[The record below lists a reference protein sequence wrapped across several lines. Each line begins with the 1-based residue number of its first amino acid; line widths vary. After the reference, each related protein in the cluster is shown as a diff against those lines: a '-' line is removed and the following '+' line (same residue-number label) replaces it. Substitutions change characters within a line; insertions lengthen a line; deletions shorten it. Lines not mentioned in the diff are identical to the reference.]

1 MVLIRDFWKKRET
14 SMKVEEWSL
23 YVYHGSG
30 MWDIC
35 RDCAEKLDSKLVRQF
50 PNYNPSVF

>member
-1 MVLIRDFWKKRET
+1 
-14 SMKVEEWSL
+14 MKVEEWSL